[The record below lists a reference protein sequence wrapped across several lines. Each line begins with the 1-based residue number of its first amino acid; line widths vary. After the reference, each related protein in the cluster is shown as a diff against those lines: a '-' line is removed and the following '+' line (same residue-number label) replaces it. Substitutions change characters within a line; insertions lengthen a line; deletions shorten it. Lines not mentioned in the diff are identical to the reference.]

1 MWLETTP
8 ISPLLPRAN
17 LYYTVGGGGQV
28 FRLWQPTLCRTSTIR
43 SRQRIRVCSFG
54 CVTSRLLYC
63 LSVRF
68 VKLFK
73 LTHLTRKIQT
83 SRFRF
88 VYH

>member
-8 ISPLLPRAN
+8 VSPLLPRAN

-28 FRLWQPTLCRTSTIR
+28 FRLWQPTLYRMSSIR

-54 CVTSRLLYC
+54 CVTSRPLCC

-68 VKLFK
+68 IQLFK
-73 LTHLTRKIQT
+73 LTHLAQKIRT
-83 SRFRF
+83 SRFHF